1 MIFVCLCVFHI
12 PQKASYFQSQK
23 CRRKKNIFT
32 RLYIFNPNI
41 FLDSFGF
48 RMSVDAAFLCKL
60 LYIYK
65 LWIDTLNEW
74 ESVSSIKQ
82 CIETLAVA
90 FLLVYIFM
98 FLILQLC
105 VFLCLTDGGKESEKE
120 RKRERKQ
127 QTLTEHNKMTCSRSH
142 FALFVCSVAVWQYLM
157 EID

>member
-1 MIFVCLCVFHI
+1 MYVCVCFIF
-12 PQKASYFQSQK
+12 
-23 CRRKKNIFT
+23 RRKHPTSNRKNAGEKKTYSLGYTYLIQT
-32 RLYIFNPNI
+32 YSWIHLA
-41 FLDSFGF
+41 FGCPLMPRF
-48 RMSVDAAFLCKL
+48 YVNCCT
-60 LYIYK
+60 YK